1 MVKLS
6 CRWRIGDE
14 VALRSG
20 YSTVAYANVWTAVHD
35 IWRRSTS
42 ETVRSH
48 EFVSSASHCC
58 DQASHSPNSMLA
70 TKLSR
75 AQLELQS
82 HRIWLRTFGLRST
95 SSSFSTT
102 AQKYDDRPLVRKVH
116 RPARAFG
123 KQTTHDNSQPGKP
136 FAQRKQAK
144 QDSEIAALQNQ
155 IIDASAENNFDQAMV
170 AYRQI
175 ENKKL
180 IIKSVL
186 NELTRS
192 MVSFSKGQLVASESR
207 ADPEM
212 SEKVQQYREE
222 LVQDVC
228 KGELGP
234 CRVASAH
241 LLNGLLA
248 TKTWDTAAKFWKW
261 LEAQEDEYV
270 DADVYASAIQV
281 LAAQDAKLEDLEAL
295 YQQGL
300 ARFPAGFASYH
311 FSPGAILP
319 DREHKVLLSG
329 SPTPLLFAIMQARL
343 MRGDVQNAYLA
354 LDAMLRLKPVGANAH
369 FYHEYQKE
377 RPVSEAYTVFA
388 MACKAGTQLTLGTY
402 RSLLSSLRTNAD
414 SNNAKRFVVTVRAM
428 LSATYLQIGAGGRL
442 NKNSV
447 TELVIVLSNILR
459 IQGVSRMPAE
469 DRLRLGQAVQELI
482 NKTIELAARFS
493 GSPTIAAYN
502 SIITNVGGAGNA
514 EPVITAAIREAKVLG
529 LNPTFVTRRSI
540 VVAAGSA
547 NDPELVKKAWK
558 WLVDEHTRL
567 GQQPDP
573 TDLHI
578 LTKACVQVGLD
589 YFAADVITQASHIED
604 WQRDNL
610 LERLEKRTDVVS
622 DRSPPAKIDDLLAEV
637 AKINA
642 DLEVFDTNTSDA
654 KGAQDFS
661 NQTVPMLLFPP
672 PKDVRLPEAEM
683 RELYDELT
691 TDPSSPRIRT
701 RTYDP
706 QDTAALVTKVSFGQL
721 RYESWKLITYLLA
734 ESQAHDKA
742 YIKAVDEAISK
753 GERPPQRSYGQLFQ
767 SDEESSGVGL
777 SDPAQVFEVSSE
789 EADVQRA
796 RERICEL
803 RKVDLPKPKV
813 QGEV

>member
-1 MVKLS
+1 
-6 CRWRIGDE
+6 
-14 VALRSG
+14 
-20 YSTVAYANVWTAVHD
+20 
-35 IWRRSTS
+35 
-42 ETVRSH
+42 
-48 EFVSSASHCC
+48 
-58 DQASHSPNSMLA
+58 MLA

-82 HRIWLRTFGLRST
+82 HRIWLRTFSLRST
-95 SSSFSTT
+95 SASFSTT
-102 AQKYDDRPLVRKVH
+102 AQRYEGKPLIRKVH
-116 RPARAFG
+116 RGKIRPGNISFR
-123 KQTTHDNSQPGKP
+123 KQTPDGDLQPGKP
-136 FAQRKQAK
+136 FAQRKQSK
-144 QDSEIAALQNQ
+144 EDSEIAALQNQ
-155 IIDASAENNFDQAMV
+155 INEACAENNFDQAMV
-170 AYRQI
+170 AYRQL

-180 IIKSVL
+180 IIQPVL
-186 NELTRS
+186 INLARA
-192 MVSFSKGQLVASESR
+192 MVSFSKVQLVAREDR
-207 ADPEM
+207 AEPEM
-212 SEKVQQYREE
+212 DEKVQQYREE

-228 KGELGP
+228 KGVLGP
-234 CRVASAH
+234 CPVASAH

-261 LEAQEDEYV
+261 LEQQEDEYV
-270 DADVYASAIQV
+270 NYDVYATAIQL
-281 LAAQDAKLEDLEAL
+281 LAAQDTKLEDLEAL

-300 ARFPAGFASYH
+300 ARFPAGFSAYH

-319 DREHKVLLSG
+319 DREHKVLLTG
-329 SPTPLLFAIMQARL
+329 SPTSLLFAIMQARL

-354 LDAMLRLKPVGANAH
+354 LDAILRLKPVGASAQ
-369 FYHEYQKE
+369 FYNEYQKE

-388 MACKAGTQLTLGTY
+388 MACKAGTQLPVTAY
-402 RSLLSSLRTNAD
+402 RTLLSSLRTNAD
-414 SNNAKRFVVTVRAM
+414 SKDAKRFVVTVRAM

-447 TELVIVLSNILR
+447 TELIIVLSNILR
-459 IQGVSRMPAE
+459 IEGVSRMPAKH
-469 DRLRLGQAVQELI
+469 RLKLGTAVQELI
-482 NKTIELAARFS
+482 NKIIELAARFS

-514 EPVITAAIREAKVLG
+514 EPVITAAIREAKILG

-547 NDPELVKKAWK
+547 NDPELVKKSWK
-558 WLVDEHTRL
+558 WLVDEHTRQ

-589 YFAADVITQASHIED
+589 YFAADVISQASHLED
-604 WQRDNL
+604 WQKENL
-610 LERLEKRTDVVS
+610 LERLEKRVDVHPEHS
-622 DRSPPAKIDDLLAEV
+622 RPAKIDDLLAEV
-637 AKINA
+637 AKIKA
-642 DLEVFDTNTSDA
+642 DLEVFDTKTSDA

-661 NQTVPMLLFPP
+661 NQTIPMLLFPP

-683 RELYDELT
+683 RKLYDELT
-691 TDPSSPRIRT
+691 TDPSSPPIKTLRQ
-701 RTYDP
+701 DP
-706 QDTAALVTKVSFGQL
+706 EDSVALVTNVPFGEL
-721 RYESWKLITYLLA
+721 RYESWKFITYLLA

-777 SDPAQVFEVSSE
+777 SDPVQVFEVSGE
-789 EADVQRA
+789 EADVQKARA
-796 RERICEL
+796 RICEL

-813 QGEV
+813 EGEA

>member
-1 MVKLS
+1 
-6 CRWRIGDE
+6 
-14 VALRSG
+14 
-20 YSTVAYANVWTAVHD
+20 
-35 IWRRSTS
+35 
-42 ETVRSH
+42 
-48 EFVSSASHCC
+48 
-58 DQASHSPNSMLA
+58 MLA

-82 HRIWLRTFGLRST
+82 HRVWLRTFSLRST
-95 SSSFSTT
+95 SASFSTA
-102 AQKYDDRPLVRKVH
+102 AQRYDGKPLVRKT
-116 RPARAFG
+116 RTGNNLFR
-123 KQTTHDNSQPGKP
+123 KQPPFDDSQPGKP
-136 FAQRKQAK
+136 FAQRKRAK
-144 QDSEIAALQNQ
+144 QDAEIAALQNQ
-155 IIDASAENNFDQAMV
+155 INEACVENNFDQAMD
-170 AYRQI
+170 AYRSI

-180 IIKSVL
+180 IIKPVL
-186 NELTRS
+186 NNLTRS
-192 MVSFSKGQLVASESR
+192 MVSFSKGQLVVSESR

-234 CRVASAH
+234 CHDASAH
-241 LLNGLLA
+241 LLSGLLA

-261 LEAQEDEYV
+261 LEQQEDEYV
-270 DADVYASAIQV
+270 NADVYACAIQV

-300 ARFPAGFASYH
+300 ARFPAGFAAYH

-319 DREHKVLLSG
+319 DREHKVLLTG
-329 SPTPLLFAIMQARL
+329 FPTSLLFAIMQARL

-354 LDAMLRLKPVGANAH
+354 LDAILRLKPVGANSQ
-369 FYHEYQKE
+369 FYNEYQKE

-388 MACKAGTQLTLGTY
+388 MACKAGTQLPVGTY

-414 SNNAKRFVVTVRAM
+414 SNDAKRFVVTVRAM
-428 LSATYLQIGAGGRL
+428 LSATYLQTGAGARL

-447 TELVIVLSNILR
+447 TELIIVLSNILR
-459 IQGVSRMPAE
+459 IQGVSRMPAK

-514 EPVITAAIREAKVLG
+514 EPVITAAVREAKVLG

-547 NDPELVKKAWK
+547 NDPELVKKSWK
-558 WLVDEHTRL
+558 WLVDEHIRQ
-567 GQQPDP
+567 GQQPDA

-589 YFAADVITQASHIED
+589 YFAADVITQASHLED
-604 WQRDNL
+604 WQRQNL
-610 LERLEKRTDVVS
+610 LERLEKRSDVFP
-622 DRSPPAKIDDLLAEV
+622 DHSPPAKIDDLLAEV
-637 AKINA
+637 AKIKA
-642 DLEVFDTNTSDA
+642 DLEVFDTETSDA

-683 RELYDELT
+683 RKLYDELT
-691 TDPSSPRIRT
+691 TDPSAPRIET
-701 RTYDP
+701 RSEGP
-706 QDTAALVTKVSFGQL
+706 QGSVALVTKVPFGEL

-734 ESQAHDKA
+734 ESQEHDRA

-777 SDPAQVFEVSSE
+777 SDPVQVFEVSGE
-789 EADVQRA
+789 EADVQKA

-813 QGEV
+813 QEEV